1 MGVINKIVNKIK
13 SQDIKITTTSITI
26 NNTIYPLKT
35 FILFDE
41 TFYLSKYPDVKDAK
55 IEPLLHYLK
64 HGSKE
69 GRLPHPLFDPNY
81 YRKKNLNNNFDIEP
95 LIHYSENKNK
105 YLNTHPLFEAEFY
118 ADKIGDPIGD
128 QTLLEHFLTSG
139 YQKEISP
146 TPHFDFKFY
155 KENNKDIGELNPL
168 LHYILHGESEGRWP
182 NFFFSP
188 QQHQIKDLVEFNNEK
203 ELPNRSKLSFY
214 AEKKPDKKLG
224 NKDFF
229 HNLKLLDKKKPTII
243 CFTHEATRTGAP
255 LIILKIGKQLKEYFD
270 CNIIN
275 ISGFDGNILNEFEAV
290 GPTYLFNKWNPGE
303 PYETTLEASMLCT
316 ELQKYKPLAALV
328 NSAES
333 RCIIYHL
340 KNNGIPSISLIHE
353 MGYLYPVGLF
363 KPISD
368 HSERVIFPSNIVH
381 QFADENYHFPIE
393 KVLKRGQGLLKEE
406 FLKIDIPKAKKDL
419 RKELGLPKDA
429 FIVLSCGTLT
439 KRKAPD
445 LFTHTAFQVLKE
457 NTNNI
462 YFVWL
467 GGRHPMIKDDFYWMY
482 KDIQIK
488 KLDKKILFIG
498 AKDNPELYFAGSDVF
513 FMTSRAD
520 PFPCVTHE
528 AMAVKLPILGFKDA
542 GGFAE
547 ALEDNC
553 GVLVEYADVK
563 AAADQILNWY
573 NEPKSHLQMGE
584 NARNKVIN
592 QYNYIDYTL
601 AIAKEITKLPT
612 VVEKE
617 PKHLKIL
624 ETSIK
629 NVQSERKI
637 KKMPVKKAKIIF
649 TLSSWEV
656 SGVNTYVE
664 YLASGLNKLNMDAEI
679 LFTTNHNKYLSKKL
693 MPKVPYSFLGPQS
706 SEFQKIW
713 HLLEKRLTNEKEVV
727 FFPNCDYVASALS
740 PKLPNSVATLGVL
753 HSDDTEHYEH
763 AYRLGRYWN
772 KIISVSSAIEE
783 NLLEINPIFKER
795 STVIYH
801 GINADKD
808 LKMPAKNKTLTM
820 LYAGRIVE
828 YQKKISDFVP
838 IIEKLTNADPEL
850 DFQFMFLGDGP
861 DFASFKKSMEKYE
874 KLQKVKVLG
883 RVSIDD
889 VYKYLSQS
897 HAFVLVSQFEGF
909 PMSLLEAMSLYC
921 IPILTDIE
929 SGVREIIKH
938 NENGLVSPIGDADKF
953 VDNILS
959 IYKDEQLRD
968 KLGKAAFKTIFDN
981 KLTVMDMAERY
992 AQMIDEVLFEIR
1004 NEKYERP
1011 KPLTFNSLSGDIFL
1025 PPFMQRI
1032 PQGYDKDGRII

>member
-1 MGVINKIVNKIK
+1 MGVIDKIFTKLKPNKIK
-13 SQDIKITTTSITI
+13 ITSTNVQI
-26 NNTIYPLKT
+26 NNKT
-35 FILFDE
+35 YDINVFSLFNE
-41 TFYLSKYPDVKDAK
+41 EFYLNKYPDIKEAN
-55 IEPLLHYLK
+55 INPLGHYLE

-69 GRLPHPLFDPNY
+69 GRLPNPLFDPNY
-81 YRKKNLNNNFDIEP
+81 YRKKNLNNSFEIEP
-95 LIHYSENKNK
+95 LIHYHENKDK
-105 YLNTHPLFEAEFY
+105 YLDTHPLFEAEFY
-118 ADKIGDPIGD
+118 ADKIGESIED
-128 QTLLEHFLTSG
+128 QTLLEHFLTIG
-139 YQKEISP
+139 YKNDISP
-146 TPHFDFKFY
+146 TPHFDFKYY
-155 KENNKDIGELNPL
+155 KQNNQDIGDMNPL

-182 NFFFSP
+182 NFTFSP
-188 QQHQIKDLVEFNNEK
+188 QQHQIKDLIEYENPNDI
-203 ELPNRSKLSFY
+203 PNRSKLSFF
-214 AEKKPDKKLG
+214 AEKDPSKKLG

-229 HNLKLLDKKKPTII
+229 HNLKLLDKAKPTVI

-275 ISGFDGNILNEFEAV
+275 ISGFTGNILNEFEAV
-290 GPTYLFNKWNPGE
+290 GPTYLFHKWNPGE
-303 PYETTLEASMLCT
+303 PYETTLEAAMLCT

-340 KNNGIPSISLIHE
+340 KNNDIPSICLVHE
-353 MGYLYPVGLF
+353 MGNLYPERLF
-363 KPISD
+363 KPIAD
-368 HSERVIFPSNIVH
+368 HSEKIIFPSDIVH
-381 QFADENYHFPIE
+381 QLADENYHFPIE
-393 KVLKRGQGLLKEE
+393 KVLKRGQGLLNEK
-406 FLKIDIPKAKKDL
+406 FLKIDIPKAKKEL

-445 LFTHTAFQVLKE
+445 LFTQTAFQALKE
-457 NTNNI
+457 NNDNI

-467 GGRHPMIKDDFYWMY
+467 GGRHPMVQDDFYWMY
-482 KDIQIK
+482 QDIKVK

-553 GVLVEYADVK
+553 GVLVEYADIK
-563 AAADQILNWY
+563 AAADQILQWY
-573 NEPKSHLQMGE
+573 NQPKSHLQMGE
-584 NARNKVIN
+584 NARKKVIDK
-592 QYNYIDYTL
+592 YNYIDYTL
-601 AIAKEITKLPT
+601 DIAKEIVKLPT
-612 VVEKE
+612 VVKNNATS
-617 PKHLKIL
+617 LKTF

-629 NVQSERKI
+629 VVETKRTT
-637 KKMPVKKAKIIF
+637 KKMPVKKAKVIF

-664 YLASGLNKLNMDAEI
+664 YLATGLNKLNMDAEI

-693 MPKVPYSFLGPQS
+693 MPKVPYSFLGPES
-706 SEFQKIW
+706 SEFSKIW
-713 HLLEKRLTNEKEVV
+713 HLLNKRLSSEKEVV

-740 PKLPNSVATLGVL
+740 PKLPNSVATIGVL

-783 NLLEINPIFKER
+783 NLLKINPAFKER

-801 GINADKD
+801 GINADKN
-808 LKMPAKNKTLTM
+808 LKMPTKNKTLTL

-828 YQKKISDFVP
+828 YQKRISDFIP
-838 IIEKLTNADPEL
+838 IIEKLNNIEPEI
-850 DFQFMFLGDGP
+850 DFQFIFLGDGP
-861 DFASFKKSMEKYE
+861 DFAAFKNNMQKYE
-874 KLQKVKVLG
+874 KLKKVKVLG
-883 RVSIDD
+883 RVSIDE
-889 VYKYLSQS
+889 VYKYLEQS

-909 PMSLLEAMSLYC
+909 PMSLLESLSVYC

-929 SGVREIIKH
+929 SGVREIIRH
-938 NENGLVSPIGDADKF
+938 NENGLVSPIGDSDGF
-953 VDNILS
+953 VENILS
-959 IYKDEQLRD
+959 IYKDESLRK
-968 KLGKAAFKTIFDN
+968 KLGHAAFNTLFEH

-992 AQMIDEVLFEIR
+992 AEMIDEVLFEIR
-1004 NEKYERP
+1004 NNKYERP

-1032 PQGYDKDGRII
+1032 PQGYDKDGKII